1 MIMEKQLPAS
11 AAIPTDLSNFTTSQL
26 GLPNRNGTL
35 PSTSPPLVNGT
46 MDGPSPHVPY
56 DAAGAPPPSAATV
69 GREAGELP
77 SPRFCASAP
86 GPAFG
91 PQATPPNR
99 DAAGGAGHATAS
111 SPNHPH

>member
-1 MIMEKQLPAS
+1 
-11 AAIPTDLSNFTTSQL
+11 
-26 GLPNRNGTL
+26 
-35 PSTSPPLVNGT
+35 

-56 DAAGAPPPSAATV
+56 DAAGAPPPSAATSEAQWTPACTAAPYKACRV

-91 PQATPPNR
+91 PQAATPNR